1 MSKLTDAEFERA
13 RERSPDLIQS
23 ARQLPEYGAEK
34 EGYWTGDR
42 FMKQVENAAN
52 IVDIKYDK
60 DNYTVV
66 WLFDQSSC
74 HRKFG
79 EKALLAKNILVK
91 DGQGGWGQ
99 CGKRTKKIVTG
110 ECVAKGLRSIL
121 QERGINT
128 SKMRADD
135 MRVV

>member
-1 MSKLTDAEFERA
+1 M
-13 RERSPDLIQS
+13 QS
-23 ARQLPEYGAEK
+23 VRQLLEYGAEK

-74 HRKFG
+74 HRKFD
-79 EKALLAKNILVK
+79 EKAK
-91 DGQGGWGQ
+91 
-99 CGKRTKKIVTG
+99 GKRQKYTVGHTPP
-110 ECVAKGLRSIL
+110 LH
-121 QERGINT
+121 
-128 SKMRADD
+128 
-135 MRVV
+135 